1 MSFALTSG
9 VTGIQAHQK
18 MLDVAGNNLA
28 NINTIGFKASRI
40 VFSELLSETIK
51 KASSPTATSGGA
63 NPQQMGS
70 GVGVAGIT
78 PNMGQGNIANTGN
91 PLDLALEG
99 EGYFVVNDG
108 MKNLYTR
115 AGAFTVDAAGNMVD
129 PATGYIV
136 QRIGTAGE
144 SDSFQAPGVSDIKV
158 PYDVAIPAKA
168 TALVDVVG
176 NLSADSAFATPQIN
190 VMKSNIAFTTA
201 SGAVAVGST
210 KLSELSQFTANGD
223 APTGDITVSGY
234 NHDGTALTD
243 DGGTLPLNIT
253 IDANTTLDQLVAH
266 INTVLSDD
274 VNDNAD
280 GSVDVAS
287 LANGRIEIT
296 DGASGYSKADMN
308 LTYSTAGNETLEM
321 PGYFE
326 ITTVGGA
333 EVKNANIIVYD
344 SQGGAHVLSAAF
356 VRTDTANTWDMVLT
370 AINGDVEEITYDNR
384 RISGIQFSGSSG
396 SYTGLSSGLEKA
408 EFVVKFG
415 HDPSNSQTVSL
426 NLGTTGQL
434 NGLTQFASA
443 STAVMNEQ
451 DGYESG
457 SLASVS
463 VSNGGELIGSF
474 SNGIKKT
481 LATLQIATFK
491 NPAGLENSG
500 NGYYG
505 PSVNSGNAVATQAMV
520 GAAGTIH
527 SGALEK
533 SNAEVAE
540 MFVQMIEAQ
549 NGYQANARTIKVAN
563 EMLRELTNLIR

>member
-144 SDSFQAPGVSDIKV
+144 SDSFQTPGVSDIKV

-176 NLSADSAFATPQIN
+176 NLSADSAFATPQTN
-190 VMKSNIAFTTA
+190 AMKSNIVFTAAAGTI
-201 SGAVAVGST
+201 AVGST
-210 KLSELSQFTANGD
+210 DLDELSQYTANGGT
-223 APTGDITVSGY
+223 PTGVITVSGY

-243 DGGTLPLNIT
+243 GAGDLDLTIT
-253 IDANTTLDQLVAH
+253 ADTDLDALITH
-266 INTVLSDD
+266 INTVLSDAA
-274 VNDNAD
+274 NDNAD
-280 GSVDVAS
+280 SSVDVAS
-287 LANGRIEIT
+287 LSNGRIVIT
-296 DGASGYSKADMN
+296 DGASGYSKADIN
-308 LTYSTAGNETLEM
+308 LAYTPAGTETMEM

-333 EVKNANIIVYD
+333 EVKNANIIIYD